1 MSGLLVRRE
10 PPEGLASPLYQR
22 GTAGLVAP
30 RRLPKCS
37 LTELP
42 INEALQDIGSKH
54 HQAIE
59 FRLNLVLDGYLTG
72 RFNARTLVRQRRVNE
87 PRWPERG
94 RKQATLAR
102 LMRLTS
108 LHSLTPTA
116 VAKQRGNPQARTHHG
131 HRKSAHPQP
140 PPPMPP
146 TPYPRWDLEKELK
159 IPATNTAQIPNPP
172 AFLLVSISKINFFAQ
187 ISFWAAFAG
196 S

>member
-1 MSGLLVRRE
+1 MLVRRE

-146 TPYPRWDLEKELK
+146 TPYPPVGFRERAKDPCNKYG
-159 IPATNTAQIPNPP
+159 PNSEPP
-172 AFLLVSISKINFFAQ
+172 GLPIGVHL
-187 ISFWAAFAG
+187 
-196 S
+196 